1 MQLKLLNDLGPRMK
15 MFSWKCNHH
24 VHSKG
29 SAKKLHSIS
38 DIKQTVSVKKTSVK
52 RILTIMITSINGYNN
67 NDYNTYMYEKKQIG
81 YNIHLKVGG

>member
-1 MQLKLLNDLGPRMK
+1 MLQLKLLTDLGPRMK

-38 DIKQTVSVKKTSVK
+38 DIKQTVSVKKLLLK
-52 RILTIMITSINGYNN
+52 ESI
-67 NDYNTYMYEKKQIG
+67 DYYDPFKKW
-81 YNIHLKVGG
+81 L